1 MKGFRYTVTVLGK
14 RYEVEVSEISPGVF
28 EVHVNGKR
36 AVIEVARKLPEI
48 ARKSGRVSK
57 VSRVSRVSKRETE
70 RTGRKEFPSGEGRV
84 VNAPMTGVV
93 TKILKNEGDRVAE
106 GETVLIIEAM
116 KMENPI
122 SSPFSGVITTI
133 PVKEGTRVSSGDPL
147 FFVK

>member
-1 MKGFRYTVTVLGK
+1 
-14 RYEVEVSEISPGVF
+14 
-28 EVHVNGKR
+28 
-36 AVIEVARKLPEI
+36 
-48 ARKSGRVSK
+48 
-57 VSRVSRVSKRETE
+57 
-70 RTGRKEFPSGEGRV
+70 
-84 VNAPMTGVV
+84 MTGVV